1 MTQLNLTNQQA
12 AVDQIQ
18 PYINALKNR
27 MLDRK
32 ELWDKINIQK
42 RKQWVLS
49 DKDPI
54 MSLAWSIYKW
64 LDTNFFGDEFRQEA
78 D

>member
-18 PYINALKNR
+18 PYINALKTR